1 VQSLPFDS
9 TQAQEVETILSS
21 LIGSFDP
28 QNQIEQNIKDY
39 YEIYLNS
46 YAIGEEVGNEQ
57 RERLHE
63 IANAC
68 PVDHGHAVY
77 SARAFISMINP
88 GVLTAYFNCDG
99 GQNLIRKGKNYSK
112 EKAQLKIYPNPASDF
127 IYLSSESINNFNI
140 EIVDIAGR
148 IVYKSETS
156 EKIIGISS
164 LKPGVYFYRINAT
177 EDSFNGKFSVIK

>member
-1 VQSLPFDS
+1 MMKNLNYTLGDTVNQVQKG
-9 TQAQEVETILSS
+9 V
-21 LIGSFDP
+21 
-28 QNQIEQNIKDY
+28 
-39 YEIYLNS
+39 
-46 YAIGEEVGNEQ
+46 
-57 RERLHE
+57 LHD
-63 IANAC
+63 IAHAC
-68 PVDHGHAVY
+68 PVDNGHAVY
-77 SARAFISMINP
+77 AARSFISIIYP
-88 GVLTAYFNCDG
+88 GILTSYINCDG

-177 EDSFNGKFSVIK
+177 EGSFNGKFSVIK